1 MNRRPLLLIFGDL
14 IFAITALYAG
24 YAIRVHSL
32 TRIAD
37 SLYWEPAKTLTFIL
51 VLLFSSNLLEL
62 YDHEKHSGP
71 KEMLARILIVMSL
84 SFILMS
90 VIFYLL
96 PDVIIGRG
104 WLSLSLALFGILQ
117 FSWHAGCRWFL
128 NIPAMAKRVLVLGTG
143 PLANKI
149 GGLILSTNHNHLLSG
164 YYNCSGE
171 TSQVPLQFIVSNGS
185 GLFAAVKKEKAR
197 KVVISLSERRGV
209 LPMKDLLACK
219 LSGVEVVDAP
229 SFYEELTGKLLIEDL
244 TPSSFILSDGFRK
257 THFKSICKRLFDIF
271 FAVIGLIIVVPLIPI
286 LILLV
291 KLDSRGSLFFRQ
303 RRVGEGGKEFLIYK
317 LRTMR
322 QDAESKTGAVWAQK
336 NDPRIT
342 RMGQLLRKIR
352 FDELPQL
359 YNVLKGDMSFIGP
372 RPERPEMIKMLEE
385 KIPYYSERHSV
396 KPGITG
402 WAQIKYAY
410 GASIEDA
417 MEKLKY
423 DLFYIKHM
431 SLFLDLLILLETTK
445 VVLFGRGG
453 R

>member
-1 MNRRPLLLIFGDL
+1 MKRRPLILAFGDL
-14 IFAITALYAG
+14 IITIVTLYAG
-24 YAIRVHSL
+24 YAIRMHS
-32 TRIAD
+32 IAALN
-37 SLYWEPAKTLTFIL
+37 SLFLEPAKSIIFIL

-62 YDHEKHSGP
+62 YDHEKHSGA
-71 KEMLARILIVMSL
+71 KEILVRISIVISL

-96 PDVIIGRG
+96 PNVIIGRG
-104 WLSLSLALFGILQ
+104 WLILSLALFGIFQ
-117 FSWHAGCRWFL
+117 FLWHAGCRWFL
-128 NIPAMAKRVLVLGTG
+128 NIPAMAKKVLVLGTG
-143 PLANKI
+143 HLANKI

-171 TSQVPLQFIVSNGS
+171 ISQVPLQSIVSNGS
-185 GLFAAVKKEKAR
+185 GLFETVKKEKA
-197 KVVISLSERRGV
+197 KKIVISLSERRGI
-209 LPMKDLLACK
+209 LPTKDLLACK

-229 SFYEELTGKLLIEDL
+229 SFYEELTGKLLIEDI
-244 TPSSFILSDGFRK
+244 TPSWFILSDGFKK
-257 THFKSICKRLFDIF
+257 THLKSVCKRLFDIF
-271 FAVIGLIIVVPLIPI
+271 FAVIGLIMFIPLIPVI
-286 LILLV
+286 TFLI
-291 KLDSRGSLFFRQ
+291 KLDSRGSLFFSQ

-317 LRTMR
+317 LRTMD

-336 NDPRIT
+336 NDLRIT

-352 FDELPQL
+352 IDELPQL

-372 RPERPEMIKMLEE
+372 RPERPEMIKMLDE
-385 KIPYYSERHSV
+385 KIPYYSERHTV

-402 WAQIKYAY
+402 WAQVKYSY
-410 GASIEDA
+410 GASLEDA

-431 SLFLDLLILLETTK
+431 SLFLDLLIVLETIK
-445 VVLFGRGG
+445 VVLVGRGA